1 MSDFQN
7 QYLDIQTF
15 IKNII
20 LGDFLISQTI
30 EINNITRNTKLQ
42 ISFIKHCLILCQKY
56 NIHLMKLLSI
66 IRYKIKEKLSELFL
80 SNVYVSQ
87 TVNMIIKEW
96 GYNDITSHDI
106 LDDGFKEQED
116 ISDTDDIFDYDIL
129 VKEND
134 DVNNIKDEIIDLESD
149 IQERQLNSELIG
161 GSIEIPK
168 RMKLLHGRC
177 IDCNNRLTEYHSDIK
192 IKDKLINPKYYEV
205 LLDLSAKNKSYYL
218 ENNHNKDEENIIL
231 SSFVTTQNDSEIPEN
246 IHNIFM
252 NYLLIINYIHKELKF
267 IMNSF
272 IQLIESINEKHKK
285 ISTNIYKL
293 NVDDVPNEENML
305 SKLLSDLFGYSDKT
319 NDDSDILE
327 QLNDDNNSDIL
338 EQLSDDNNSDIL
350 EQLSNDNNSD
360 ILEDNLDTVKDDK
373 ITELIKTIN
382 ENHHELYLD
391 DSENE
396 ENSEERSDNMGFF

>member
-1 MSDFQN
+1 
-7 QYLDIQTF
+7 
-15 IKNII
+15 
-20 LGDFLISQTI
+20 
-30 EINNITRNTKLQ
+30 
-42 ISFIKHCLILCQKY
+42 
-56 NIHLMKLLSI
+56 MKLLSI